1 MNKLKKI
8 IISAGE
14 ESGDMY
20 GANIINYFTKN
31 IDIYF
36 YAMGSNK
43 IKNTSAEIILDSSD
57 LSVVGFFE
65 VIKIYPKLL
74 RSLNIMKKSIDII
87 KPDLIILIDY
97 QEFNMKLAKYA
108 KSKGVK
114 VLFYISPQVWAWR
127 ENRIKNIINNIDIMA
142 VIFPFEKRY
151 YEQFGIETHYV
162 GHPLVESKGYKI
174 GNFKKNN
181 YIGFFPGSRVNE
193 VRKHLPIIKKV
204 IKKISKKYPDEK
216 FLISKSSNIDMK
228 LYENFFMNEANTVI
242 VENDNIYKT
251 IGLCKSAVAASG
263 TITLQ
268 IGLMKIPVCVLYK
281 LSNLT
286 YYFAKFL
293 IKTKYI
299 SLINIVL
306 QKFLVKEFVQHNAS
320 YNNIFIEIEK
330 LTFDKNYRNNI
341 IKEYGAL
348 EEKLLN
354 DDLKIN
360 INSLITKILK
370 I

>member
-1 MNKLKKI
+1 MKKLKNI

-20 GANIINYFTKN
+20 GADIINYFSKN
-31 IDIYF
+31 KDIRF

-43 IKNTSAEIILDSSD
+43 IKDTGARIIIDSSD

-65 VIKIYPKLL
+65 IIKIYPKLL
-74 RSLNIMKKSIDII
+74 KSLNIMKRSIDRI

-97 QEFNMKLAKYA
+97 QEFNIKLAKYA
-108 KSKGVK
+108 KARGIK
-114 VLFYISPQVWAWR
+114 VLFYIGPQVWAWR
-127 ENRIKNIINNIDIMA
+127 ESRIKNIINNIDIMA
-142 VIFPFEKRY
+142 VIFPFEKKY
-151 YEQFGIETHYV
+151 YNQFGLETHYV
-162 GHPLVESKGYKI
+162 GHPLVESKNYKA
-174 GNFKKNN
+174 NNYKKDN
-181 YIGFFPGSRVNE
+181 YIGFFPGSRLNE
-193 VRKHLPIIKKV
+193 VKKHLPIMKK
-204 IKKISKKYPDEK
+204 IISKISKKYPDEK
-216 FLISKSSNIDMK
+216 FLISKSLNIDIQI
-228 LYENFFMNEANTVI
+228 YENFFIDNSKVTI
-242 VENDNIYKT
+242 VENKNIYKT
-251 IGLCKSAVAASG
+251 ISLCKSAIAASG

-281 LSNLT
+281 LSSLT
-286 YYFAKFL
+286 YYFAKLL

-306 QKFLVKEFVQHNAS
+306 QKFLVKEYIQNNAS
-320 YNNIFIEIEK
+320 ANNICAELEK
-330 LTFDKNYRNNI
+330 LTFDKDYRNNI

-354 DDLKIN
+354 DDLKTN
-360 INSLITKILK
+360 INNLIKKILN

>member
-1 MNKLKKI
+1 MNKLKNI

-20 GANIINYFTKN
+20 GANIINYFSKNKN
-31 IDIYF
+31 IHF

-43 IKNTSAEIILDSSD
+43 IKNTSAEIIIDSSD
-57 LSVVGFFE
+57 LSVVGFLE

-74 RSLNIMKKSIDII
+74 RSLNIMKKSIDSI

-108 KSKGVK
+108 KSRGVK
-114 VLFYISPQVWAWR
+114 VLFYISPQIWAWR
-127 ENRIKNIINNIDIMA
+127 ESRVKNIINNIDIMA
-142 VIFPFEKRY
+142 VIFPFEKKY
-151 YEQFGIETHYV
+151 YDQLGLETHYV
-162 GHPLVESKGYKI
+162 GHPLVESKNYKED
-174 GNFKKNN
+174 NYKKDN
-181 YIGFFPGSRVNE
+181 YIGFFPGSRINE
-193 VRKHLPIIKKV
+193 VRKHLPIMKK
-204 IKKISKKYPDEK
+204 IISKISKKYPDEK
-216 FLISKSSNIDMK
+216 FLISKSSNIDIQ
-228 LYENFFMNEANTVI
+228 LYENFFMNETNIKI
-242 VENDNIYKT
+242 VENENIYKT
-251 IGLCKSAVAASG
+251 ISLCKSAIAASG

-281 LSNLT
+281 LSSLT
-286 YYFAKFL
+286 YYFAKL
-293 IKTKYI
+293 LVKTKYI

-306 QKFLVKEFVQHNAS
+306 QKFLVKEYIQDNAS
-320 YNNIFIEIEK
+320 ADNICIELEK
-330 LTFDKNYRNNI
+330 LTFDQNYRNNI

-354 DDLKIN
+354 DNLKTN
-360 INSLITKILK
+360 INNLITKILK